1 MSLPISVTEQSAER
15 RFDAVLV
22 DADAEFSASGLDS
35 LTIVALAYLALP
47 LVIFLITWLR
57 PLAALGFLS
66 AVGIVMYSQA
76 HRFWKQWR
84 HRPANAAIAIIFATA
99 LGWAALGGGSHYVYA
114 NPDWIVR
121 DSVLGDLTFSQ
132 WPPSYRLQQ
141 GVHYL
146 LRSAIGFFL
155 PVAAAGKLLGAALL
169 PHLMFIW
176 TALGVTI
183 FLLLLPL
190 PTTRPIRLVGGLAII
205 IAFSG
210 MDVLGI
216 FLVHGHY
223 PVFPLRLEWWN
234 EFAFRASFSY
244 SSLTGQLIW
253 APNHALPMWIGTA
266 LLYRHWKHP
275 DVAVLLSL
283 LLPLLPLSSP
293 FALPGLAPFV
303 VYAIIAY
310 RLENDRFPSVPIA
323 AIVGAMLVLALLA
336 RIQTLD
342 IDSMIVTTTSSTVTA
357 PAPDPLAFLR
367 NYLVFVLMEF
377 ALLGLVLFRLL
388 KHSRGI
394 FLIALAVLLALPLIT
409 LGPSNDLLLRVS
421 TPSLVLLAI
430 LTMRVLTSCSHGWSG
445 RHTALVL
452 MLVVGAHTPFNEA
465 ARAVLW
471 KAWQPDYIR
480 SLVDVQQGHLPSH
493 YIGQLTDPI
502 LGALLRTPSPV
513 PSQAQRR

>member
-1 MSLPISVTEQSAER
+1 MTTQR
-15 RFDAVLV
+15 TKKRFAALFLEG
-22 DADAEFSASGLDS
+22 DAEFSATGLDS
-35 LTIVALAYLALP
+35 FTIVALAYLALP
-47 LVIFLITWLR
+47 LVIFLVTWLR

-66 AVGIVMYSQA
+66 AVGISMYSQA
-76 HRFWKQWR
+76 HRFRKQWR
-84 HRPANAAIAIIFATA
+84 HRPSNAAIAVIFATA
-99 LGWAALGGGSHYVYA
+99 LSWAALGGGSHYVYA
-114 NPDWIVR
+114 NPDWLVR

-132 WPPSYRLQQ
+132 WPPSYRFYE
-141 GVHYL
+141 GGHYL

-176 TALGVTI
+176 TTLGVTI

-190 PTTRPIRLVGGLAII
+190 PTTRPISLVGGLAII
-205 IAFSG
+205 VAFSG

-223 PVFPLRLEWWN
+223 AVFPLRLEWWN

-253 APNHALPMWIGTA
+253 APNHALPMWICTA

-275 DVAVLLSL
+275 DVAVLLCL
-283 LLPLLPLSSP
+283 MLPLVPLSSP
-293 FALPGLAPFV
+293 FALPGLAPFAMYAV
-303 VYAIIAY
+303 VAY

-323 AIVGAMLVLALLA
+323 AIVAAMLVLALLA
-336 RIQTLD
+336 RIQTID
-342 IDSMIVTTTSSTVTA
+342 VDSMIVTSTSSAVTA
-357 PAPDPLAFLR
+357 PITDPLAFLR

-388 KHSRGI
+388 RHSRGI
-394 FLIALAVLLALPLIT
+394 FLIALAVLLVLPLIT

-421 TPSLVLLAI
+421 SPALVMLAI
-430 LTMRVLTSCSHGWSG
+430 LTMRVLTSYSHDWSG
-445 RHTALVL
+445 IHTAVAL
-452 MLVVGAHTPFNEA
+452 MLIVGAHTPFNEA

-471 KAWQPDYIR
+471 KAWQPDYTR
-480 SLVDVQQGHLPSH
+480 SLIDVQQGYLPPH
-493 YIGQLTDPI
+493 YIGRLTDPI
-502 LGALLRTPSPV
+502 LSSLLRTPSPV
-513 PSQAQRR
+513 PSSHQRR